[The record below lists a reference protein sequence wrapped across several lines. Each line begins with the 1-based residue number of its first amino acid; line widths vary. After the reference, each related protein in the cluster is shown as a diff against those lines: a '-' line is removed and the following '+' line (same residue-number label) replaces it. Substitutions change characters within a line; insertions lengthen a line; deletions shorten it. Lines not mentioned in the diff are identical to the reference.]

1 MAHFSSE
8 QFRKT
13 LEGIGVRQVR
23 LVCGVILFAY
33 LVSHFLNHALGNISM
48 NALAAGVYYHT
59 EFWQFLP
66 VAIVLYT
73 AMLLHFA
80 LGIWALY
87 QRRQFSWKTIEPLQ
101 LVLGLSIPM
110 LIVAHIVG
118 VRLSQTMYGHE
129 KLYPQEL
136 YAFWVAYY
144 PSKTWQMSAVL
155 IIAWVHG
162 CIGLHFWLRMKPFYK
177 RLAPYLLA
185 AAVLIPTLA
194 LLGFYQGGQVVISDA
209 DDPDWRIKNLSRQ
222 QVGTAAEQSMLD
234 SITDGLLTGY
244 LALLGLVVLARGV
257 RVLNERRGGMIAL
270 SYGNGRTVRVPKG
283 LSVLEASLRNN
294 VPHASV
300 CGGRARCSTCRIR
313 IIGDCSAL
321 PEPSQREAF
330 VLARVGASDPSIRL
344 ACQLRPAED
353 LSFFQLFLPS
363 TTTANT
369 HASNPARI
377 GQERYLVSLFVDM
390 RGSTQLAEKRLP
402 FDTVFVVNRFLA
414 AVAQAV
420 MECGGRP
427 NQFLGDG
434 MLALFGLGTS
444 AQLACR
450 QALRAAAMISVN
462 IDELN
467 QFLSHDLREPIRF
480 GIGIHGGEVIVG
492 DIGYRDHMVFT
503 ALGDP
508 VNVAARLQDMT
519 KSLSCEALIS
529 EEVRVTAGLGSDDLP
544 QREVDI
550 RGRADPMKVRVVAEA
565 KALAALVD
573 ARAHSQG
580 DATRPV
586 EIAV

>member
-1 MAHFSSE
+1 MSNFSSE
-8 QFRKT
+8 QIRKKF
-13 LEGIGVRQVR
+13 EGIGVRQVR
-23 LVCGVILFAY
+23 LVCGVILFTY

-48 NALAAGVYYHT
+48 NALAEGVYYHT

-66 VAIVLYT
+66 IAIVLYT
-73 AMLLHFA
+73 AMLVHFA
-80 LGIWALY
+80 LGVWALY
-87 QRRQFSWKTIEPLQ
+87 QRRQFSWKTVEPLQ

-118 VRLSQTMYGHE
+118 VRLAQTLYGHE

-136 YAFWVAYY
+136 YAFWVAYPY
-144 PSKTWQMSAVL
+144 KAWQMSAVL
-155 IIAWVHG
+155 VIAWVHG

-177 RLAPYLLA
+177 RLAPFLLA
-185 AAVLIPTLA
+185 AAVLVPTLA
-194 LLGFYQGGQVVISDA
+194 LLGFYQGGQTVISDA
-209 DDPDWRIKNLSRQ
+209 DDPDWRIKNLGRQ
-222 QVGTAAEQSMLD
+222 QVGTKAEQTTLD
-234 SITDGLLTGY
+234 TVTDDLLTAY
-244 LALLGLVVLARGV
+244 LALLGIIVLARGV
-257 RVLNERRGGMIAL
+257 RVLHERRGGMIAL

-344 ACQLRPAED
+344 ACQLRPTEN

-363 TTTANT
+363 TTSANT

-450 QALRAAAMISVN
+450 QALRAAGMISAN

-519 KSLSCEALIS
+519 KQLACEAVIS
-529 EEVRVTAGLGSDDLP
+529 EEVRVTAGLAVDDLP
-544 QREVDI
+544 QREVEI
-550 RGRADPMKVRVVAEA
+550 RGRAEPMKVRVVAEA
-565 KALAALVD
+565 KALAALID
-573 ARAHSQG
+573 GLAASQG
-580 DATRPV
+580 DTARLA